1 MNDPNNN
8 TQKNTALKS
17 FIVVLPDVSEL
28 YTNSFSELYPWYFN
42 EFTENLKEEI
52 INNLTSLNEKKFNSY
67 LKWLKEKIEQ
77 YHVYDPEESFID
89 KWVKE
94 FKLDV
99 KDYPFDFNIELS
111 KILATRITQDNLDN
125 FKRETARQMQ
135 IAFFNHATMLEANK
149 IKKFINELL
158 DTEPSE
164 NLISEESTDSNPHPR
179 IFKDAKAY
187 SLFNNLFDE
196 FGNREENLANYS
208 FIFHRM
214 KKDELIFNDVQNLQF
229 VYFLLDLNINIDR
242 IKPLAQIGKKKL
254 RESIYSKAKK
264 NI

>member
-1 MNDPNNN
+1 MLK
-8 TQKNTALKS
+8 QIKNSALNVFNAKHDRIQLLYKIPFTEIYPSEFDKITTALQDEIS
-17 FIVVLPDVSEL
+17 I
-28 YTNSFSELYPWYFN
+28 NS
-42 EFTENLKEEI
+42 I
-52 INNLTSLNEKKFNSY
+52 SLNETQLNKY
-67 LKWLKEKIEQ
+67 LNLVKDKIEKT
-77 YHVYDPEESFID
+77 YIDNPNKCFID

-94 FKLDV
+94 FKLDE
-99 KDYPFDFNIELS
+99 KAFPFYSDSKII
-111 KILATRITQDNLDN
+111 KILATSFDQYNLSYED
-125 FKRETARQMQ
+125 KKKARLMQ
-135 IAFFNHATMLEANK
+135 SDFFNHALLLEAKK
-149 IKKFINELL
+149 ILKFINELL

-196 FGNREENLANYS
+196 FGNSEENLANYS
-208 FIFHRM
+208 FVFHRM

-242 IKPLAQIGKKKL
+242 IKPLAQIGNIKL

>member
-28 YTNSFSELYPWYFN
+28 YTNSFSELYPWYFY

-52 INNLTSLNEKKFNSY
+52 INNLTSLNEKKFDSY

-111 KILATRITQDNLDN
+111 KILATRITQDNLDK

-158 DTEPSE
+158 E
-164 NLISEESTDSNPHPR
+164 NLISEESTDSTPHPR

-242 IKPLAQIGKKKL
+242 IKPLAQIGNIKL

>member
-1 MNDPNNN
+1 MLN
-8 TQKNTALKS
+8 QIKNSALNVFNAKHDRIQLLYKIPFTEIYPSEFDEITTALQDEIS
-17 FIVVLPDVSEL
+17 I
-28 YTNSFSELYPWYFN
+28 NSV
-42 EFTENLKEEI
+42 
-52 INNLTSLNEKKFNSY
+52 SLNEAQLNKY
-67 LKWLKEKIEQ
+67 LNLVKNKIEKT
-77 YHVYDPEESFID
+77 YIDNPSKCFID

-111 KILATRITQDNLDN
+111 KILATRITQDNLDK

-158 DTEPSE
+158 E

-187 SLFNNLFDE
+187 TIFKNLLNE
-196 FGNREENLANYS
+196 FGNTKENLANYS
-208 FIFHRM
+208 FVFHKM
-214 KKDELIFNDVQNLQF
+214 KYEGLIYYD
-229 VYFLLDLNINIDR
+229 LLDKTFTDMLLVFNINIDR
-242 IKPLAQIGKKKL
+242 IKSQKYIGKKAY
-254 RESIYSKAKK
+254 RESIYSKAKQS
-264 NI
+264 I